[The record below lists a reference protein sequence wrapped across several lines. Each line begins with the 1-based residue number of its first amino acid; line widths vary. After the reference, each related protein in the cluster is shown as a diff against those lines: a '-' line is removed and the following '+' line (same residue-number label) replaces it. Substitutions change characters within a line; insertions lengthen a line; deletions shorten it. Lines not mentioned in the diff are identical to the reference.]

1 MHHDECCTGPKW
13 RVHAHTHENASCAW
27 FDHSHTRPKACRA
40 PFGWGSNRQAKRCAN
55 HLGPAPDMSPFSGEH
70 MPRAFS
76 RWLKRVHLK
85 KPWPILLSQKHLILH
100 ALLFI
105 KNTKISKGFFP
116 SRDLA
121 RSPRGGLMRERTAE
135 VRPSPE
141 EQSVGTG
148 MPTRPNLDQR
158 SPIGCSPR
166 RRAHRTAGR

>member
-1 MHHDECCTGPKW
+1 MHGCSSGPPSS
-13 RVHAHTHENASCAW
+13 AASAAEAALPGPR
-27 FDHSHTRPKACRA
+27 SPRA
-40 PFGWGSNRQAKRCAN
+40 SFLSGLS
-55 HLGPAPDMSPFSGEH
+55 PAPGSRRRLSRFTAFDMALFRSADVGD
-70 MPRAFS
+70 RK
-76 RWLKRVHLK
+76 LKRARVKNL
-85 KPWPILLSQKHLILH
+85 WFILLSQKHLILH